1 MARNKPLIYLSVAV
15 VVATTIGV
23 APSEGKNQ
31 ALEIIKYFNPI
42 PEKNAYLNQSQDR
55 IIKKKK
61 FKVADIP
68 GAQPVANREIGLFA
82 QVTPAQIQDQALIT
96 KLLDDPK
103 VNGLSAIL
111 PWRMLQTDEDTFN
124 WKPVDEL
131 LKLCS
136 ARKKT
141 LILRVSTCGI
151 DNSAVSDTPDWVL
164 SDAEVKSVE
173 YIGTDGKPHKM
184 PIYWNTA
191 YLAKWGN
198 FVAEMGDKYDKNE
211 WIHSIGVTGGGVGG
225 STKIV
230 PHFSTTA
237 DKSGESES
245 NKRFKALNE
254 LLKKDHGMN
263 NRQLVEHWKYV
274 ADMYPK
280 AFPTARLNFDIDPPT
295 PNRAGQDSLDE
306 ISDYLVYR
314 YGQRVYLTRQ
324 DVADA
329 KHGFDQYRVL
339 LKFKPD
345 TLTGYQLTPSIT
357 TAELAKLTSNALQ
370 DGISFA
376 EIPADMLVSSDQSIA
391 KSLNDLRSK
400 LGYQV
405 VSKGVSIP
413 KDLKAGEPLKASFNF
428 VNIGAAS
435 PMRPSREL
443 DKDVSGSYKVQIELR
458 DANGKPV
465 VRSLHTPEVPTHK
478 WVPGQ
483 PISYQE
489 ELKMPSTL
497 KPGQYTVWLSM
508 VEPDSKRLLQ
518 VLDASSANGET
529 KVASAVDIG
538 KIEVVK

>member
-1 MARNKPLIYLSVAV
+1 MTLKKPLTFLTGLSVAV
-15 VVATTIGV
+15 VAAATIGV
-23 APSEGKNQ
+23 ASEGKNS

-42 PEKNAYLNQSQDR
+42 PEKGAYMNQSQDR
-55 IIKKKK
+55 IIKKKR
-61 FKVADIP
+61 FKVESIP
-68 GAQPVANREIGLFA
+68 GAQPVANRENGVFA
-82 QVTPAQIQDQALIT
+82 IVTPTQAQDQALLT

-103 VNGLSAIL
+103 VNGISATL

-124 WKPVDEL
+124 WKPVDDI
-131 LKLCS
+131 LKLC
-136 ARKKT
+136 AAHKKT

-151 DNSAVSDTPDWVL
+151 DNSQVSDTPDWVL

-173 YIGTDGKPHKM
+173 YTGTDGKPHKM

-198 FVAEMGDKYDKNE
+198 FVAEMGEKYDKNE

-237 DKSGESES
+237 DKSGVADS
-245 NKRFKALNE
+245 NTRFKALNE
-254 LLKKDHGMN
+254 LLKKEHGMSQ
-263 NRQLVEHWKYV
+263 RQLVEHWKYV

-324 DVADA
+324 DVANA
-329 KHGFDQYRVL
+329 KHGFDEYRVL

-345 TLTGYQLTPSIT
+345 TLTGYQLTPTIT
-357 TAELAKLTSNALQ
+357 TEELTKLTKNALQ
-370 DGISFA
+370 DGISYA
-376 EIPADMLVSSDQSIA
+376 EVPADLLISSDQTIT
-391 KSLNDLRSK
+391 KGLDDLRSK

-405 VSKGVSIP
+405 VSKGVTLP
-413 KDLKAGEPLKASFNF
+413 KDVKSGEPLKASFNWI
-428 VNIGAAS
+428 NIGAAS

-443 DKDVSGSYKVQIELR
+443 DKDVSSSYKVQIELR
-458 DANGKPV
+458 DINGKAV

-478 WVPGQ
+478 WTPGQ

-489 ELKMPSTL
+489 ELKMPPL
-497 KPGQYTVWLSM
+497 KPGQYSVWLSM
-508 VEPDSKRLLQ
+508 VEPDTKRKLQ
-518 VLDASSANGET
+518 VLDASTTEP
-529 KVASAVDIG
+529 KIASAVDIG
-538 KIEVVK
+538 KIEVLK

>member
-1 MARNKPLIYLSVAV
+1 MTLKKPLTYLSIAIVA
-15 VVATTIGV
+15 AGTIGL
-23 APSEGKNQ
+23 ASEGKNQ
-31 ALEIIKYFNPI
+31 ALEIIKYLNPI
-42 PEKNAYLNQSQDR
+42 PEKGAYMNQGQDR

-61 FKVADIP
+61 YKVESIP

-82 QVTPAQIQDQALIT
+82 VVTPAQAQDQALLT

-103 VNGLSAIL
+103 VNGLSTTL
-111 PWRMLQTDEDTFN
+111 PWRLLQTDEDTFN
-124 WKPVDEL
+124 WKPVDNI
-131 LKLCS
+131 LKLC
-136 ARKKT
+136 AEHKKS

-151 DNSAVSDTPDWVL
+151 DNSATSDTPDWVFGE
-164 SDAEVKSVE
+164 DAKSVE
-173 YIGTDGKPHKM
+173 YIGSDGKPHKM
-184 PIYWNTA
+184 PIYWNTG

-230 PHFSTTA
+230 PNFRATA
-237 DKSGESES
+237 DKSGDADAST
-245 NKRFKALNE
+245 RFKALNE
-254 LLKKDHGMN
+254 LLKKDHGMSQ
-263 NRQLVEHWKYV
+263 RQLVEHWKYV

-324 DVADA
+324 DVANA

-345 TLTGYQLTPSIT
+345 TLTGYQLAPTIT
-357 TAELAKLTSNALQ
+357 KEELTKLTKNALQ

-376 EIPADMLVSSDQSIA
+376 EVPADLLLSSDETIA
-391 KSLNDLRSK
+391 KGLNDLRGI

-405 VSKGVSIP
+405 VAKGVSLP
-413 KDLKAGEPLKASFNF
+413 KDLKSGEPLKASFNF

-458 DANGKPV
+458 DTNGKAV

-483 PISYQE
+483 PITYQE
-489 ELKMPSTL
+489 ELKMPPL
-497 KPGQYTVWLSM
+497 KPGQYSVWLSM
-508 VEPDSKRLLQ
+508 VEPDTKRKLQ
-518 VLDASSANGET
+518 VLDASTTEP
-529 KVASAVDIG
+529 KVASAVDVG